1 MSNEQPDGSPR
12 RVLVLPHLS
21 RASSWDVTRR
31 AVADLTAAGIEVC
44 MLTSDAERAQAAD
57 VVAVTEEVGAQGCEV
72 IVVVG
77 GDGTILRGAELARG
91 HGIPLLGINLGHFGF
106 LAESEPD
113 ELPDVIDAIV
123 SRRYRVEERLT
134 LEVVVTSPD
143 GSRDSNWAL
152 NEISIEKGSRVRM
165 IEVVVAVDETP
176 LSRWRGDGL
185 LCATPTGSTAYSWS
199 AGGPVVWPQV
209 EAIIVVP
216 LSAHSLFSRP
226 LVLGPDNVLAV
237 EVLAE
242 SPAGVVWCDGRRA
255 IPLPPGSRVD
265 VCRSSEPVRLARLHV
280 AQFTKRLVNKFDLP
294 VSGWRGKTTQREVE
308 A

>member
-1 MSNEQPDGSPR
+1 MSNGQPDGSPR

-21 RASSWDVTRR
+21 RARAWDVTQHV
-31 AVADLTAAGIEVC
+31 VADLTAAGIEVR
-44 MLTSDAERAQAAD
+44 MLTPDAERTQDGD
-57 VVAVTEEVGAQGCEV
+57 VVAVAEEVGAQGCEV

-91 HGIPLLGINLGHFGF
+91 HDIPLLGINLGHFGF

-152 NEISIEKGSRVRM
+152 NEISIEKGSRARM

-265 VCRSSEPVRLARLHV
+265 VGRSSEPVRLARLHV

-294 VSGWRGKTTQREVE
+294 VSGWRGKTTQREVG